1 MILSMLKDTYK
12 LNDSMK
18 GKASIRL
25 IIRGKMVKVF
35 NHILCFENE
44 KYHREENHVKQ
55 IRMSV

>member
-35 NHILCFENE
+35 NHILFFENK
-44 KYHREENHVKQ
+44 KYQREENHVK
-55 IRMSV
+55 